1 MSVRAVTAR
10 PPSTVCSGSSVLGP
24 QEQRCLLSPQNGHRS
39 GVTLH
44 LWDITSPC
52 KEGNTWHPRVLCPE
66 IHTVLGLLGAHDRTV
81 GEASGPLQK
90 AGKRRPRFPE
100 GRAAPPAHLPLSLR
114 SLLAHRRGRGRCD
127 WQEAAQGTVTDPP
140 SQLQRGLGTRPG
152 GGTDLSTLCASPR
165 CSLPLGPE
173 ATLHHGQNL
182 PSFSLQPEAN
192 THSASQTQE
201 AQAVVLTLA
210 AQGPA

>member
-1 MSVRAVTAR
+1 MTGPWEKPLVRCRRQASEGLDFQRA
-10 PPSTVCSGSSVLGP
+10 GP
-24 QEQRCLLSPQNGHRS
+24 
-39 GVTLH
+39 
-44 LWDITSPC
+44 
-52 KEGNTWHPRVLCPE
+52 
-66 IHTVLGLLGAHDRTV
+66 
-81 GEASGPLQK
+81 PLQ
-90 AGKRRPRFPE
+90 PS
-100 GRAAPPAHLPLSLR
+100 LPLSLR

-152 GGTDLSTLCASPR
+152 GGTDLSTLCAPPR